1 MVLRT
6 FLRTTT
12 LWALC
17 STFAMAHCDSLDG
30 PVVTDAKRAFAQGN
44 VNLVLLWV
52 KKSDEGPVRE
62 AFLRAQEVRKLGGE
76 AQKLAEQFFFE
87 TLVRLHRA
95 SEGAAYTGL
104 KPGGRDLG
112 PVIPAGD
119 KAMEKGDL
127 RPVWDLI
134 RERAHNGLHQRFEAV
149 RKARLDRDKS
159 PELGRKFVATYV
171 DYIHYAVNLYDVASG
186 AKGDPDGKQPRHTCD
201 DGE

>member
-1 MVLRT
+1 MLLT
-6 FLRTTT
+6 NWMRTTA

-17 STFAMAHCDSLDG
+17 PVLAMAHCDSLDG
-30 PVVTDAKRAFAQGN
+30 PVVTDARRAFAQGN

-62 AFLRAQEVRKLGGE
+62 AFLMAQEVRKLGGE

-119 KAMEKGDL
+119 KAMETGDL

-134 RERAHNGLHQRFEAV
+134 REGAHQGLHQRFEAV
-149 RKARLDRDKS
+149 RKARLDRDTS
-159 PELGRKFVATYV
+159 PELGRKFVAAYV
-171 DYIHYAVNLYDVASG
+171 EYIHYAVNLYDLATG
-186 AKGDPDGKQPRHTCD
+186 TKGDADDKQPLHSCD